1 VQSITQ
7 HHIASEVIRS
17 SEGKVEGDQKF
28 IRMASKFIKI
38 EELDIDLIESINPF
52 QSAYEIL
59 SKSIDKNVLKAIQ
72 QAVTLKNTKMS
83 LEEAETLFPKIEEFY
98 SVHGKEPDANSPD
111 PLEVVLAKALAYLR
125 RAEADRK

>member
-1 VQSITQ
+1 
-7 HHIASEVIRS
+7 
-17 SEGKVEGDQKF
+17 
-28 IRMASKFIKI
+28 M
-38 EELDIDLIESINPF
+38 
-52 QSAYEIL
+52 
-59 SKSIDKNVLKAIQ
+59 LKAIQ

-83 LEEAETLFPKIEEFY
+83 LEEAETLFQKIEEFY